1 MIQPCRLASTERGRV
16 NVERCKWEVCVC
28 VLVVHYANII
38 EIQSDIYTHT
48 HPPFICT
55 FAFFSAKMFGARAI
69 FIGGYFSAHW
79 FIFRE
84 WFLKKCVCI
93 NQIGAECFRWCLRFY
108 MLCCAVRCRS
118 SGPYMLMNIR
128 AENRNWNMHWIGIAQ
143 IQQSLNNTKDRFTNS
158 SCLYA
163 HN

>member
-16 NVERCKWEVCVC
+16 NVERCKWEVCEC
-28 VLVVHYANII
+28 ACCA
-38 EIQSDIYTHT
+38 QCTHNRNSVRHLQT
-48 HPPFICT
+48 HILHL
-55 FAFFSAKMFGARAI
+55 FALSLFFCKNVRRESHFHWRLLFRPLI
-69 FIGGYFSAHW
+69 YFSW
-79 FIFRE
+79 MIS
-84 WFLKKCVCI
+84 KKVCTYI
-93 NQIGAECFRWCLRFY
+93 NQIGAECCRWCLWFC
-108 MLCCAVRCRS
+108 MLCCAIRCRS

-128 AENRNWNMHWIGIAQ
+128 AENRNWNMHWIGIVQ